1 MGIEINNTPGLGVHD
16 SGDTKRTQNE
26 TKTQGPAQPAQT
38 PAAVQTDS
46 VKLTQSGKQLSE
58 LANRIDKIPTVDTNR
73 VEAIKNAIANGE
85 YEIDAESIAKKLTNL
100 ESLLP

>member
-26 TKTQGPAQPAQT
+26 TQAQGPVKPALIPST
-38 PAAVQTDS
+38 AQTDS

-85 YEIDAESIAKKLTNL
+85 YEIDADSIARKLTNL